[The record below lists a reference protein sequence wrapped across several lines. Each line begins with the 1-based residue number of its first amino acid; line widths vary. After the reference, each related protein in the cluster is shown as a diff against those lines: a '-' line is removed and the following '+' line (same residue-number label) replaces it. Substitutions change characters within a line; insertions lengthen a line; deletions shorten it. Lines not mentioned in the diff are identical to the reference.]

1 LPADIF
7 LRFGRSHRAAGDQY
21 KFIKENPFL
30 LQLFL
35 DAGRD
40 ALLDSVKMLPFLY
53 AAYLLIEW
61 IERSHGERIEAALAG
76 GGRWGFVPAA
86 LLGCV
91 PQCGFSAMAANLY
104 ASRVIS
110 LGALLAVFLATSD
123 EAVPLLLAV
132 PAQWPRLALL
142 LGLKLLVALAAGLVL
157 DAGGGRL
164 LPPALRGGY
173 TGRAAE
179 VDCHAEHAPAQSI
192 FWAAACHTA
201 EIFAFIL
208 LFNLLLGFVV
218 AWVGPAAVEAFLG
231 RMGPLQPAFAALI
244 GLVPNCAASVLLTQL
259 YLAGS
264 IGFGAAVAGL
274 CSGAGVGLAVLCRA
288 NRSLKQNLFIIGL
301 LWAVGAVFG
310 TALQLLGL

>member
-1 LPADIF
+1 MF
-7 LRFGRSHRAAGDQY
+7 L
-21 KFIKENPFL
+21 EVLN
-30 LQLFL
+30 
-35 DAGRD
+35 D
-40 ALLDSVKMLPFLY
+40 ALADSARMAPFLY

-76 GGRWGFVPAA
+76 GGRWGCVPAA

-104 ASRVIS
+104 ASRVVS
-110 LGALLAVFLATSD
+110 LGTLMAVFLATSD

-132 PAQWPRLALL
+132 PGQWPQLALL
-142 LGLKLLVALAAGLVL
+142 LLLKVLIALAAGLVL

-179 VDCHAEHAPAQSI
+179 VDCHARHEPAQSI
-192 FWAAACHTA
+192 FRAAARHTA
-201 EIFAFIL
+201 EIFAFL
-208 LFNLLLGFVV
+208 VGFGLLLGLVV
-218 AWVGPAAVEAFLG
+218 EWIGPAAVEAFLT

-259 YLAGS
+259 YLGGS

-274 CSGAGVGLAVLCRA
+274 CSGAGVGLAVLFRA
-288 NRSLKQNLFIIGL
+288 NRSLRQNFLILAL
-301 LWAVGAVFG
+301 LWAIGAAAG
-310 TALQLLGL
+310 SLLQLLGL

>member
-1 LPADIF
+1 MSL
-7 LRFGRSHRAAGDQY
+7 
-21 KFIKENPFL
+21 EL
-30 LQLFL
+30 LL
-35 DAGRD
+35 DAGKD
-40 ALLDSVKMLPFLY
+40 AVLDSVKMLPFLY

-110 LGALLAVFLATSD
+110 LGSLLAVFLATSD
-123 EAVPLLLAV
+123 EAVPLLMAV
-132 PAQWPRLALL
+132 PQQWPRLGLL
-142 LGLKLLVALAAGLVL
+142 LALKVLVALAAGFVL

-164 LPPALRGGY
+164 VPPSLRGGY

-179 VDCHAEHAPAQSI
+179 VDCHAEHEPAQSI
-192 FWAAACHTA
+192 FWAAARHTV
-201 EIFAFIL
+201 EIFVFIL
-208 LFNLLLGFVV
+208 LFNLLLGLLV
-218 AWVGPAAVEAFLG
+218 AWVGPAAVEAFLAK
-231 RMGPLQPAFAALI
+231 MGPLQPAFAALI
-244 GLVPNCAASVLLTQL
+244 GLIPNCAASVLLTQL
-259 YLAGS
+259 YLGGS

-274 CSGAGVGLAVLCRA
+274 CSGAGVGLTVLCRA

-301 LWAVGAVFG
+301 LFGIGAVFG
-310 TALQLLGL
+310 TLLQLLGL

>member
-1 LPADIF
+1 MF
-7 LRFGRSHRAAGDQY
+7 L
-21 KFIKENPFL
+21 EL
-30 LQLFL
+30 LL
-35 DAGRD
+35 DAGGD
-40 ALLDSVKMLPFLY
+40 AVLDSIKMLPFLY

-61 IERSHGERIEAALAG
+61 IERSHGERIETALAG

-110 LGALLAVFLATSD
+110 LGSLLAVFLATSD
-123 EAVPLLLAV
+123 EAVPLLMAV
-132 PAQWPRLALL
+132 PEQWPRLALL
-142 LGLKLLVALAAGLVL
+142 LALKVLVALAAGFVL
-157 DAGGGRL
+157 DMGGGRL
-164 LPPALRGGY
+164 VPPALRGGY
-173 TGRAAE
+173 TGHAAE
-179 VDCHAEHAPAQSI
+179 VDCHAEHEPTQSI
-192 FWAAACHTA
+192 FLAAARHTA

-208 LFNLLLGFVV
+208 LFNLLLGLLV
-218 AWVGPAAVEAFLG
+218 AWVGPAAVEAFLAK
-231 RMGPLQPAFAALI
+231 MGPLQPAFAALI

-274 CSGAGVGLAVLCRA
+274 CSGAGVGLTVLCRA
-288 NRSLKQNLFIIGL
+288 NHSLKQNLFIIGL
-301 LWAVGAVFG
+301 LFGIGAVFG